1 MQYTLHHSTFRFFI
15 ITYRMD
21 PEIAL
26 TAMQSAQHTFREWK
40 FTYREFQETR
50 LHYEHFS
57 MIPFEGDHPVSQ

>member
-1 MQYTLHHSTFRFFI
+1 
-15 ITYRMD
+15 MD